1 MKRKVVFILPL
12 SVFLLTSCVQPS
24 QEQFPGGAGNV
35 NPEYVKAA
43 QFFNRMGMAAMVE
56 ENYSKAIANFKKAV
70 KLNPKD
76 PELWKNL
83 GEAYTAAKFYKQA
96 EEAFHKA
103 LALKPDYGE
112 VYYDLG
118 VLYTEWGKYGEA
130 EKWFKKASSMDTYE
144 DRYKAYHALA
154 QLYEKQN
161 RQNLYVKSLQK
172 SVDLYPRYKKGLLEL
187 ARYYV
192 AKGEYSKAE
201 GYYIKY
207 LSVYP
212 NDWKVAMEFA
222 KVLAKEGKYT
232 EAKRLLRRVIDT
244 AQNPQVV
251 EEAYRLVQQILVEEA
266 KQKLEQE
273 KKLKER
279 QNIEGRLPERST
291 ANPHVQFVSF
301 KGIHKQSG
309 NSHWTYAAGN
319 GGYIGSLKLD
329 PFKIDISDYF
339 AVNFRNSH
347 IDNHR
352 TIFDHIFL
360 NEVGDTGGGYKN
372 IGIQGMFF

>member
-1 MKRKVVFILPL
+1 MSMKRKVVFILPFG
-12 SVFLLTSCVQPS
+12 VFLLTSCIQPPQGQLS
-24 QEQFPGGAGNV
+24 NKEENAD
-35 NPEYVKAA
+35 YIKAA
-43 QFFNRMGMAAMVE
+43 QFFNRLGMAAMVE

-70 KLNPKD
+70 KLNPRD

-83 GEAYTAAKFYKQA
+83 GEAYTAAKFYRKA
-96 EEAFHKA
+96 ENAFRRA
-103 LALKPDYGE
+103 LTLKPDYGE
-112 VYYDLG
+112 VYYDMG
-118 VLYTEWGKYGEA
+118 VLYTEWGKYREA
-130 EKWFKKASSMDTYE
+130 EKWFKKASSMDIYE

-154 QLYEKQN
+154 QLYKKQN
-161 RQNLYVKSLQK
+161 MQNLYAKALQK

-187 ARYYV
+187 ARYYTE
-192 AKGEYSKAE
+192 KGEYTKAE

-222 KVLAKEGKYT
+222 QVLAKEGKYS
-232 EAKRLLRRVIDT
+232 EAKRLLRKVIDT

-266 KQKLEQE
+266 KQKLKEDKKNKESKNFE
-273 KKLKER
+273 KNLYK
-279 QNIEGRLPERST
+279 RL
-291 ANPHVQFVSF
+291 ANTLYMQFVSF
-301 KGIHKQSG
+301 KGIQKQSG
-309 NSHWTYAAGN
+309 NSHWTYATGN
-319 GGYIGSLKLD
+319 GSYVGSLSFN

>member
-1 MKRKVVFILPL
+1 MKRKVAFIIPL
-12 SVFLLTSCVQPS
+12 SVFLLTSCIQPS
-24 QEQFPGGAGNV
+24 QGGYSNGNGSE
-35 NPEYVKAA
+35 NSEYVRAA
-43 QFFNRMGMAAMVE
+43 KFFNNLGMAAMVE

-96 EEAFHKA
+96 KEAFQKA

-118 VLYTEWGKYGEA
+118 VLYTEWGKYKKA
-130 EKWFKKASSMDTYE
+130 EEWFKKASSMDTYE

-154 QLYEKQN
+154 QLYKKQN
-161 RQNLYVKSLQK
+161 QQRLYAKFLQK

-187 ARYYV
+187 AHYYV
-192 AKGEYSKAE
+192 AKGKYNKAE
-201 GYYIKY
+201 WYYIKY

-232 EAKRLLRRVIDT
+232 EAKRLLRKVIDT

-251 EEAYRLVQQILVEEA
+251 EGAYRLVQQILVEEA
-266 KQKLEQE
+266 KHKLEQE
-273 KKLKER
+273 KKVKEH
-279 QNIEGRLPERST
+279 QNIGKKPAEKSK
-291 ANPHVQFVSF
+291 ANPYMLFVSF
-301 KGIHKQSG
+301 KSIQKQGG
-309 NSHWTYAAGN
+309 NSHWTYTTGN
-319 GGYIGSLKLD
+319 GSYIGSFKFN
-329 PFKIDISDYF
+329 PIKIDITDYF
-339 AVNFRNSH
+339 AINFRNSH

-360 NEVGDTGGGYKN
+360 NEVGNTGSGYKN
-372 IGIQGMFF
+372 IGIQSMFF